1 MKQRGRGAP
10 QAVSMLVELRVFV
23 AVVAVVVAAAAL
35 IVDGDHRDAAAL
47 CNLHH
52 PGTVGF
58 LERTAL
64 GLAVVG
70 AGVCRAYRP
79 PQHRLQPMIAVAAA
93 SQVTKVLSL
102 LKAAP

>member
-1 MKQRGRGAP
+1 
-10 QAVSMLVELRVFV
+10 MLVELHVFV
-23 AVVAVVVAAAAL
+23 VVVVAAAAAAL

-52 PGTVGF
+52 PAAVGF

-70 AGVCRAYRP
+70 AGGCRACRP
-79 PQHRLQPMIAVAAA
+79 PPHRLQPMIAVAAA